1 MKPVNPVF
9 TKNAK
14 INSHKRERKAEHFL
28 YFEVYAFL
36 HKSNVSKYQVIIAGK
51 IQVAMHDTRL

>member
-1 MKPVNPVF
+1 MF

-36 HKSNVSKYQVIIAGK
+36 HKSNVSKYQVINAGK